1 MAATLEIFDSSI
13 VAIGAFNPAI
23 LSPDWLERNNLI
35 GKTDAAAA
43 KQLDSL
49 VITHQFSVIETD
61 WFVLQVL
68 ENQFSLMSKG
78 AVTPMLKDLAVGI
91 LSLVPQT
98 PITAVGLNFMG
109 HYKFSNVAEYYKIGD
124 VLAPKNIWEQVF
136 SSNDQGTGNGENQAI
151 GLANITIKIQ
161 PCKRDETPL
170 TRDEKNITLQPST
183 KIRGG
188 VIFSLN
194 NHKNVSE
201 QRDENLT
208 AAEYAAQIIDRDW
221 EESNAESIKIFER
234 TISLAL
240 AV

>member
-13 VAIGAFNPAI
+13 VALGSFNPAI
-23 LSPDWLERNNLI
+23 FSPDWLERNSLI
-35 GKTDAAAA
+35 GVTDADAA
-43 KQLDSL
+43 KQRDSII
-49 VITHQFSVIETD
+49 VTHQVSIIETD

-68 ENQFSLMSKG
+68 ENQLSLTSKG

-91 LSLVPQT
+91 MSLVPQT

-109 HYKFSNVAEYYKIGD
+109 HYKFSNVTEYHKVGD
-124 VLAPKNIWEQVF
+124 VLAPKDIWMQVF
-136 SSNDQGTGNGENQAI
+136 SSNAQETGSNEDQAI

-170 TRDEKNITLQPST
+170 TRDEKNITLQPSS

-188 VIFSLN
+188 LLLSLN
-194 NHKNVSE
+194 NHRDVSE
-201 QRDENLT
+201 QKDETLT
-208 AAEYAAQIIDRDW
+208 AAEYAAQIIDQDW
-221 EESNAESIKIFER
+221 EEYNAESLKIFER